1 MADSW
6 NRAIALALIGTF
18 LLVAVPSGAQADSP
32 GAAPMQVSYS
42 VPNVQVTRAANHD
55 WLAKRKP
62 IASVTLVAVQ
72 QVQVQIGK
80 GSWICSPA
88 GFGKKSRCY
97 SN

>member
-1 MADSW
+1 MADKW
-6 NRAIALALIGTF
+6 KGAIALALIGTF

-32 GAAPMQVSYS
+32 DTAPMQVSLR
-42 VPNVQVTRAANHD
+42 VLDVQVTHTANHD

-62 IASVTLVAVQ
+62 IASVTLVSAERA
-72 QVQVQIGK
+72 QVQIGK